1 MTKSWIVQAVLFVPP
16 LSRWQLF
23 EKVCGLFQLR
33 ELCFFSL
40 IYALF
45 LVSNPTARDEKT

>member
-1 MTKSWIVQAVLFVPP
+1 MTKSWVVQAVLFLPP

-23 EKVCGLFQLR
+23 EKVCRLFQLK
-33 ELCFFSL
+33 ELCFFL
-40 IYALF
+40 IYSLL